1 MELRLKTDKEFRY
14 KMKCVFHLVY
24 GREPETEEKLITF
37 ASSVN
42 I

>member
-1 MELRLKTDKEFRY
+1 MELRLRTDKEFRY

-24 GREPETEEKLITF
+24 GREPKTEEELVIF
-37 ASSVN
+37 ASSVQ